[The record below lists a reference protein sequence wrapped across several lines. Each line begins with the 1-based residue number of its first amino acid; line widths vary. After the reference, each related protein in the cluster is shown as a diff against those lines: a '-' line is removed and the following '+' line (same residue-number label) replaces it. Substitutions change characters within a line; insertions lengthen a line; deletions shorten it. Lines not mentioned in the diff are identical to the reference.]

1 MSKTTYEISNKN
13 WKEELA
19 TFPRRK
25 KNFGVSLSAYSER
38 S

>member
-19 TFPRRK
+19 IFPRRK
-25 KNFGVSLSAYSER
+25 KKRTLVFH
-38 S
+38 